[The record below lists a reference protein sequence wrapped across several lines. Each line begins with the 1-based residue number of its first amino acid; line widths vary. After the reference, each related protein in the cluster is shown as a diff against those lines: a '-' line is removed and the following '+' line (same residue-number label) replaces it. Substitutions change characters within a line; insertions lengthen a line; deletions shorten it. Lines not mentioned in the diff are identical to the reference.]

1 MISVAVIGG
10 GASGMAFAVA
20 LKQKRPD
27 IEVTVFEKNPKVLKK
42 ILVTGNGRCNILM
55 QSPRITLRHANLCAR
70 R

>member
-27 IEVTVFEKNPKVLKK
+27 IEVTVFEKNPKDACDRQRQV
-42 ILVTGNGRCNILM
+42 
-55 QSPRITLRHANLCAR
+55 
-70 R
+70 

>member
-42 ILVTGNGRCNILM
+42 ILVTGNGRCNILNFDEIGRA
-55 QSPRITLRHANLCAR
+55 SCRERV
-70 R
+70 